1 VSLVAYGSSDSFNVI
16 AQDPTRMLTSDTH
29 LGFNHVMAE
38 WVTTFAGWSSRLAST
53 YGNGDQSISTG
64 TFGGYQRYH
73 RLYSREDLSRR
84 LHRTLGL
91 TMGLDVILSYDWAS
105 YDIPL
110 PREGRRLGATM
121 PEQTGIVRSLY
132 NAAPAAYVEAEWTP
146 HPSLRLVPGLRFDY
160 YRVFDT
166 NKWSL
171 DPRLAVRWAV
181 TPRLAFKASVGL
193 FHELPNP
200 QFLDPQLGNPNLAL
214 PWADQYQVGIERRFT
229 DADDLTA
236 TLFYVRRHDLP
247 VPSVD
252 HFSSVGQGRSYGLEL
267 LLRHQVTKHF
277 YGWVAYTLSRTEVT
291 GRLADDIPMGGM
303 GMPRNGSDLSW
314 RPGQFDQLHNL
325 VLVGSYRWN
334 ARWETGLTYRLTT
347 GTPRTPIVGAFYD
360 ADFNGYTRI
369 NGEPGSARNPIFS
382 QLDLRIERS
391 WTFDYWVLGVYI
403 DVLNVLYRKNQE
415 GTLYDYRF
423 RESAPLVGIPIL
435 PILGVRGRF

>member
-1 VSLVAYGSSDSFNVI
+1 
-16 AQDPTRMLTSDTH
+16 
-29 LGFNHVMAE
+29 MAE

-64 TFGGYQRYH
+64 TFGGFQRYH

-84 LHRTLGL
+84 LHRTLAM

-200 QFLDPQLGNPNLAL
+200 QFLDPQLGNPNLKL
-214 PWADQYQVGIERRFT
+214 PWADQYQLGIERRFT

-252 HFSSVGQGRSYGLEL
+252 HFSSTGQGRSYGLEL

-277 YGWVAYTLSRTEVT
+277 YGWLAYTLSRTEVT

-325 VLVGSYRWN
+325 VLVAQLPLERALGDRRHLSPHHRHAAHARHRRVLRRRLQRLHAHQWPPRLGPQPDLQPAGSPDRAN
-334 ARWETGLTYRLTT
+334 AGRSTT
-347 GTPRTPIVGAFYD
+347 GCWACTSTC
-360 ADFNGYTRI
+360 
-369 NGEPGSARNPIFS
+369 
-382 QLDLRIERS
+382 
-391 WTFDYWVLGVYI
+391 
-403 DVLNVLYRKNQE
+403 
-415 GTLYDYRF
+415 
-423 RESAPLVGIPIL
+423 
-435 PILGVRGRF
+435 